1 MKIDRSNYN
10 TFFFE
15 NLRSKLVIIENK
27 RKHSLQLFILLCFPL
42 GTFFFFQ
49 FYKIQKYNLVLA
61 SLLIIPL
68 VAIVLFLFKLV
79 FSKYKVFYKTKVI
92 PLIFNEIFDKH
103 NYYPNLFLSEAEFS
117 SSMLYQKTYNRFSGE
132 DLIEGLFNGLKL
144 KMSELTV
151 KYVQKSGKN
160 KSEKIVFKGILINCE
175 IKTPYWGE
183 TVVEP
188 DVTVSYLGHLGKMLQ
203 FKNKLNHEV
212 IRLESIDFEK
222 LFVVRASD
230 QIESRKILSPIV
242 QERLTTLAKKY
253 KIVFG
258 FSVSSKQLSI
268 AIPNQINYFEPEYF
282 SSNMSGKSIRQI
294 VEIFLFI
301 QDLTEEIQNGIK

>member
-15 NLRSKLVIIENK
+15 NLRSKLLIIENK

-42 GTFFFFQ
+42 GIVFFFQ
-49 FYKIQKYNLVLA
+49 FYKIQTYNLLLA
-61 SLLIIPL
+61 CLLIIPF

-79 FSKYKVFYKTKVI
+79 FSKYKIFYKTKVI
-92 PLIFNEIFDKH
+92 PLIFNQIFDKH
-103 NYYPNLFLSEAEFS
+103 DYYPNLFLSEAEFTG
-117 SSMLYQKTYNRFSGE
+117 SMLYQKTYNRFSGE
-132 DLIEGLFNGLKL
+132 DLIEGVFNGIKF

-151 KYVQKSGKN
+151 KNVQKSGKN

-183 TVVEP
+183 TIVEP
-188 DVTVSYLGHLGKMLQ
+188 DIAESYFGHLGKMLQ
-203 FKNKLNHEV
+203 FKNKLNHDV
-212 IRLESIDFEK
+212 IRLESIEFEK

-230 QIESRKILSPIV
+230 QIESRKILSPKV
-242 QERLTTLAKKY
+242 QERLTTLSRKY

-258 FSVSSKQLSI
+258 FSVSANQISI
-268 AIPNQINYFEPEYF
+268 AIPDQQNYFEPEYF

-301 QDLTEEIQNGIK
+301 QDLTGEIKSGIK